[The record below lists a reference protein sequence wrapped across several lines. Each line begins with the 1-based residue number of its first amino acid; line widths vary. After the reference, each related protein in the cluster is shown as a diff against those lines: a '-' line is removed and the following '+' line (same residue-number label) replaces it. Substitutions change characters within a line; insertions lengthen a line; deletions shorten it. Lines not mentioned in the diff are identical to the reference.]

1 MNVVFGTEEDTNSQ
15 LTDTNNIPPII
26 VLSSVVNSVTS
37 VTEARI
43 YFCLFPW
50 TAFPHKLYMQR
61 S

>member
-43 YFCLFPW
+43 YFCLFP
-50 TAFPHKLYMQR
+50 
-61 S
+61 